1 MDGRMDGWMDVW
13 MNGCGSMTGREE
25 RKKKKK
31 KKIKKKKNSVTLYS
45 NRRHTLILHFLAG
58 TNLGE
63 KNRVGHVRFQ
73 NKKYRNL
80 VLFSRLKAGSL

>member
-1 MDGRMDGWMDVW
+1 MLG
-13 MNGCGSMTGREE
+13 
-25 RKKKKK
+25 
-31 KKIKKKKNSVTLYS
+31 
-45 NRRHTLILHFLAG
+45 FLTARQAGLDDPTG